1 MEFPR
6 MVYRAGSMVELESG
20 RYDWRIVADENECVG
35 AQAEGWHLDQ
45 YAAKAAAEA
54 PQVAEDAPPDEVAD
68 NAPPTREELEHK
80 AQELGIKFDGR
91 WGDKKLAAAIAEKL
105 GA

>member
-20 RYDWRIVADENECVG
+20 RYDWRIVADAAALEQ

-45 YAAKAAAEA
+45 YAAKAAAEGV
-54 PQVAEDAPPDEVAD
+54 PVAEDAPSDETAD